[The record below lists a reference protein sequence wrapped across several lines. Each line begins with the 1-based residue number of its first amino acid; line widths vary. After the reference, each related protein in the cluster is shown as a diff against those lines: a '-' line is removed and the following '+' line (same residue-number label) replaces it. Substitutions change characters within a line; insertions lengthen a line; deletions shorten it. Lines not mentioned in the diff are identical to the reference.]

1 VSHHQ
6 IRKDNGLHELLQHGL
21 HVEMVL
27 SHFKSN
33 TTATV
38 KQVSLQ
44 LQKVW
49 QRANCKGAVKKKNPS
64 RSDHQDVLKLFR
76 HQTHHVYY
84 TVIFEHESDNTIM
97 V

>member
-27 SHFKSN
+27 SHFKPN
-33 TTATV
+33 NTATV

-44 LQKVW
+44 SQKVW
-49 QRANCKGAVKKKNPS
+49 QRANYKGAVKKKT
-64 RSDHQDVLKLFR
+64 QAGV
-76 HQTHHVYY
+76 
-84 TVIFEHESDNTIM
+84 TIKM
-97 V
+97 C